1 MVDLSFLRT
10 CLCECR
16 TEKCWDC
23 LIHKENWFPVTSS
36 LRRVTLILDLLGVDY
51 QHTTVE
57 RGFDLGEEIEV
68 MPAPAIKF
76 GNVIIYEGG
85 MGYVW
90 IHKGTVSYG
99 VDTDKI
105 RSFVTEI
112 YNLVRGDDH
121 EEF

>member
-1 MVDLSFLRT
+1 M
-10 CLCECR
+10 
-16 TEKCWDC
+16 
-23 LIHKENWFPVTSS
+23 TSP
-36 LRRVTLILDLLGVDY
+36 LQRVTLILDLLGVSY
-51 QHTTVE
+51 RYTSVK

-68 MPAPAIKF
+68 MSTPAIKF
-76 GNVIIYEGG
+76 GDVTIHEGS

-121 EEF
+121 EGF